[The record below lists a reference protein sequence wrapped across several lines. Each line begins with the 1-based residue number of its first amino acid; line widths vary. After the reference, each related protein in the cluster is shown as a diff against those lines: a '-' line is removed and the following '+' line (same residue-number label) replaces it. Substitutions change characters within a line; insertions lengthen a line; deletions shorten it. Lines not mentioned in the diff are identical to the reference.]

1 MVVSVT
7 AAAYTVLPGI
17 PILFSTPTVVNKV
30 LSWPLSHFTLLVT
43 LGGGYYSLLCYRREN
58 CRYCLLEFSSSALL

>member
-30 LSWPLSHFTLLVT
+30 LVSFHSPRNTGRWILQPLMLQKRELQVLL
-43 LGGGYYSLLCYRREN
+43 
-58 CRYCLLEFSSSALL
+58 A